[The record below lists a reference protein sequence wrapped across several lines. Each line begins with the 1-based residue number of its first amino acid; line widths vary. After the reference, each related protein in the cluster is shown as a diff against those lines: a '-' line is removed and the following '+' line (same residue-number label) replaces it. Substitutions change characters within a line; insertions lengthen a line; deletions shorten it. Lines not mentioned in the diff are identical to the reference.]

1 MSLLDEAAS
10 NLSPYKLMMSEKA
23 GKEVERKFIIQPNI
37 LMDIVQDE
45 MSKRLIDKK
54 SKKEFAK
61 YRTKLKKAE
70 WTLKGMLNNVDE
82 PLYREQITKTIED
95 MTKHIKLVQPNG
107 EWCIMDF
114 EAAVRKNIRGD
125 DAIMLA
131 VKFVDAKNERD
142 LQYQNGVPL
151 VDVKVDVSGSNKEL
165 IEAIQAQNA
174 ASNGGDPEMKA
185 ILKQLVDYVTER
197 ESGAAQATPS
207 EPAEEVEIPTDFQ
220 G

>member
-23 GKEVERKFIIQPNI
+23 GKEVDRKFIIQPQR
-37 LMDIVQDE
+37 LMDILKDE
-45 MSKRLIDKK
+45 MTNRVIDKK
-54 SKKEFAK
+54 SKKEFAQ
-61 YRTKLKKAE
+61 YRSKLKKTE
-70 WTLKGMLNNVDE
+70 WTLKGMLNYVDE
-82 PLYREQITKTIED
+82 PLYREQIGKTIES
-95 MTKHIKLVQPNG
+95 MEKHIKLVQPNG
-107 EWCIMDF
+107 EWCVMDY
-114 EAAVRKNIRGD
+114 EAAIRPNIQGD

-185 ILKQLVDYVTER
+185 LLKQLAALMIQK
-197 ESGAAQATPS
+197 ESGASEAKTQ
-207 EPAEEVEIPTDFQ
+207 EPAEELEIPTDFE

>member
-10 NLSPYKLMMSEKA
+10 SLSPYKLMMSEKA
-23 GKEVERKFIIQPNI
+23 GKEVDRKFIIQPNI
-37 LMDIVQDE
+37 LMDILESE
-45 MSKRLIDKK
+45 MASRVIDKK
-54 SKKEFAK
+54 AKKEFAK
-61 YRTKLKKAE
+61 YRSKIKKAE
-70 WTLKGMLNNVDE
+70 WTLKGMLNYVDE
-82 PLYREQITKTIED
+82 PLYREQIGKTIEG
-95 MTKHIKLVQPNG
+95 MAKHIRLVQPNG
-107 EWCIMDF
+107 EWCVMDY
-114 EAAVRKNIRGD
+114 ECAIRPNKQGD
-125 DAIMLA
+125 DTIMLA

-185 ILKQLVDYVTER
+185 LLKQLAALMIQK
-197 ESGAAQATPS
+197 ESGSVEVKPE
-207 EPAEEVEIPTDFQ
+207 EPAEELEIPTDFE

>member
-174 ASNGGDPEMKA
+174 TSNGGDPEMKA

>member
-10 NLSPYKLMMSEKA
+10 SLSPYKLMMSEKA
-23 GKEVERKFIIQPNI
+23 GKEVDRKFIIQPNI
-37 LMDIVQDE
+37 LMDILESE
-45 MSKRLIDKK
+45 MASRVIDKK
-54 SKKEFAK
+54 AKKEFAK
-61 YRTKLKKAE
+61 YRTKIKKAE
-70 WTLKGMLNNVDE
+70 WTLKGMLNHVDE
-82 PLYREQITKTIED
+82 PLYREQIGKTIEG
-95 MTKHIKLVQPNG
+95 MTKHIRLVQSNG
-107 EWCIMDF
+107 EWCVMDY
-114 EAAVRKNIRGD
+114 ECAIRPNKRGD
-125 DAIMLA
+125 DTIMLA

-185 ILKQLVDYVTER
+185 LLKQLAALMIQK
-197 ESGAAQATPS
+197 ESGSVEVKPE
-207 EPAEEVEIPTDFQ
+207 EPAEELEIPTDFE

>member
-23 GKEVERKFIIQPNI
+23 GKEVERKFIIQPQR
-37 LMDIVQDE
+37 LMDILKDE
-45 MSKRLIDKK
+45 MNGRVIDKK
-54 SKKEFAK
+54 AKKEFAT
-61 YRTKLKKAE
+61 YRTKLKTTE
-70 WTLKGMLNNVDE
+70 WPLKGTLNFVDG
-82 PLYREQITKTIED
+82 PLYREQIGKTIQS
-95 MTKHIKLVQPNG
+95 MKKHIKLVQPNG
-107 EWCIMDF
+107 EWCIMDY
-114 EAAVRKNIRGD
+114 EADIRPNAAGD

-185 ILKQLVDYVTER
+185 LLKQLAALMIQKESATTEAKP
-197 ESGAAQATPS
+197 E
-207 EPAEEVEIPTDFQ
+207 EPAEEVEMPTDFE

>member
-23 GKEVERKFIIQPNI
+23 GKEVERKFIIHPSV
-37 LMDIVQDE
+37 LMDIVKDE
-45 MSKRLIDKK
+45 MSNRLIDKK
-54 SKKEFAK
+54 SKKEFAN
-61 YRTKLKKAE
+61 YRCKIKKAE
-70 WTLKGMLNNVDE
+70 WTLKNMLNNVDE
-82 PLYREQITKTIED
+82 PLYREQVTKTIES

-107 EWCIMDF
+107 EWCVMDF
-114 EAAVRKNIRGD
+114 EADIRKNARGD

-185 ILKQLVDYVTER
+185 LLKQLAALMIQK
-197 ESGAAQATPS
+197 ESGAVQATPS
-207 EPAEEVEIPTDFQ
+207 EPAEEVEIPTDFE